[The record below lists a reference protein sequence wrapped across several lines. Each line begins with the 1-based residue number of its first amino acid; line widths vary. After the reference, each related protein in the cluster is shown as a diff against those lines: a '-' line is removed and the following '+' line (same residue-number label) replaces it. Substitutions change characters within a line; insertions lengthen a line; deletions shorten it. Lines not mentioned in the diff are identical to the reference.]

1 MNYED
6 LITYLDIDDPSEFS
20 FFEMMAD
27 LVECEENIE
36 QEALY
41 ELFYRSD
48 KATLSRLIDEYFEE
62 VTNGLPDDSDG
73 IYSLLDQIRLCLIG
87 LISNAESESD
97 IRRFTDEFYRFRDW
111 YVYDSEVDIYPEDGG
126 AEECLCLRDAI
137 TSARAEKVG
146 GEEYRYDFQRSL
158 DYEIDSYSM
167 SFSELMAA
175 EDDSDDK

>member
-1 MNYED
+1 
-6 LITYLDIDDPSEFS
+6 
-20 FFEMMAD
+20 MAD

-97 IRRFTDEFYRFRDW
+97 IRRFTDEFYRFREW
-111 YVYDSEVDIYPEDGG
+111 YVYDSEVDVYSADGG
-126 AEECLCLRDAI
+126 MEECLCLRDAI
-137 TSARAEKVG
+137 TNARAEKVG
-146 GEEYRYDFQRSL
+146 GEECRFDFSKSL
-158 DYEIDSYSM
+158 DYEIDSYTM
-167 SFSELMAA
+167 SFADLITKEN
-175 EDDSDDK
+175 DSDDRQ